1 MVQDRVDLLIRG
13 RIGPR
18 QSLSRRF
25 SRVGQQ
31 IRKGHGRKILVSI
44 VLFFISV
51 MVTTIIVSLSM
62 RTGPS
67 SEKEYSS
74 HLSKVVSLGD
84 ILPDSFKA
92 EFRMFQYSN
101 KNISNITTI
110 NITINIEWER
120 KVRHGFR
127 YKEKRRHNSRGEDM
141 LIVAD
146 NQAII
151 QLTSDKKTKW
161 SCFKHVE
168 NLGFFSVLRLIVN
181 ATRTHQPKPGLECLG
196 TLWSVYECE
205 REIFI
210 CEVHKN
216 IISIHDETLMART
229 TSFSLNSTRDIFL
242 PKLNVTCHFASP
254 EMETLERTGLDE
266 HQDSIGL
273 LKDPWKSC
281 IFIHDTGID
290 STSSNVDIEKMYWS
304 NVRSFTPQ
312 CSEHRFIKL
321 DTVNN
326 GWDSVKLHKKF
337 CSVVAGKTK
346 VIKDTVIFAHSMG
359 NLVMAAALFKNIC
372 SFDAKSSEWYAIQAP
387 WKGTKFA
394 DKLNELCKMNRST
407 SGYIAN
413 EYLVQGLKDIHY
425 CTEDGNPVPAFQ
437 SLSPKY
443 ISSLNVSF
451 QDLIQ
456 VGKMYVTGAM
466 CGYSPW
472 GMGKNWHQS
481 AVMLFTQAFAD
492 LDSRNDGVVP
502 EKSCEIVGNFSNSY
516 TSKFYRTKVN
526 HIEGT
531 CRYRATD
538 WCKAWWKKQEGMPCK
553 WLRHLGHT

>member
-1 MVQDRVDLLIRG
+1 MMQDRVDLLIRG
-13 RIGPR
+13 RTGHR
-18 QSLSRRF
+18 QSFSRRF

-31 IRKGHGRKILVSI
+31 ISRGHGREILVAI
-44 VLFFISV
+44 VLFFVSV
-51 MVTTIIVSLSM
+51 MVTTIIVSLIM
-62 RTGPS
+62 RTSSS
-67 SEKEYSS
+67 SEEENMP
-74 HLSKVVSLGD
+74 HHSKVVRLGD
-84 ILPDSFKA
+84 VLPDSFKA
-92 EFRMFQYSN
+92 EFKMFQYSS
-101 KNISNITTI
+101 KNISNITAL
-110 NITINIEWER
+110 NITTNIEWER
-120 KVRHGFR
+120 KVKHGFR
-127 YKEKRRHNSRGEDM
+127 YMEKRRRNYRGDDV
-141 LIVAD
+141 LLVAD

-151 QLTSDKKTKW
+151 QLTSDKNAKW

-181 ATRTHQPKPGLECLG
+181 ATRTYYPKPELNCPGH
-196 TLWSVYECE
+196 LWSVHECQ
-205 REIFI
+205 RDIFI
-210 CEVHKN
+210 CESHKS
-216 IISIHDETLMART
+216 IISIHDGTLMANA
-229 TSFSLNSTRDIFL
+229 TSFSSNSTRAIFL
-242 PKLNVTCHFASP
+242 PKLSLSCQFASP
-254 EMETLERTGLDE
+254 ETETSDRTGLKQYGDTSG
-266 HQDSIGL
+266 QLNDSG
-273 LKDPWKSC
+273 KTC
-281 IFIHDTGID
+281 IFVHDTGID

-312 CSEHRFIKL
+312 CRDHRFIML
-321 DTVNN
+321 DTVNY
-326 GWDSVKLHKKF
+326 GWDSVKLHNKF
-337 CSVVAGKTK
+337 CSIVAGKAK
-346 VIKDTVIFAHSMG
+346 VIKNTVIFAHSMG
-359 NLVMAAALFKNIC
+359 NLVMAAALFQNIC

-394 DKLNELCKMNRST
+394 DKLNELCKMNKST
-407 SGYIAN
+407 SGYISP
-413 EYLVQGLKDIHY
+413 EYLVQGLKDINY

-443 ISSLNVSF
+443 VSSLNISF

-481 AVMLFTQAFAD
+481 AVLLFTQSFAD

-502 EKSCEIVGNFSNSY
+502 EKSCEIVGNFSNLY

-553 WLRHLGHT
+553 WLRHLGHS